1 MHNTKITD
9 NNQTPNKSGTN
20 VSQASPVHLCSDGYN
35 GTKVDNT
42 GGNAKNHVPQ
52 TAKALVSMDT
62 VEFRFTG
69 GNLTVGMFARLGR
82 GYCEVGKGNERYGLE
97 LLPSGGKN
105 FRSGCKVWYGKE
117 ELGKLFWDGI
127 FKELKGVT
135 KFELNNRQLYD
146 TWNDIHLKDV
156 VKRLAAGIGAK
167 IDGVFRVDIAID
179 SAAFGSFADQV
190 VKDRSLIPVRPCSL
204 KGHNGYID
212 LFSGA
217 VNGFTYGSRNSGRY
231 IRCYNKSRE
240 IREKSTHKSYILDY
254 WKANQLEHNGDI
266 FRIETELRSQFIKS
280 IPNFQWT
287 DLFDKSKLLEVV
299 ESAHNKFFEWIPRR
313 PEHDHYYQADE
324 KTKEAIMKQNQRTE
338 RIPIINFEQV
348 KTNAYKRLKAKSYE
362 GKKTKQ
368 LIVKQLLGLAALT
381 PDKEHEKAFNYV
393 MAACQMMDDF
403 ELKNYIHYKSFQW
416 KQEFKRKSMTKGT
429 GSINK
434 IFGKYDNFAQ
444 FMCELR
450 DIDFEVFKYQ
460 ITPKTVAEME
470 AVKDIDFGC
479 VPVVDQRSI
488 VN

>member
-9 NNQTPNKSGTN
+9 NNQTRNKSGTN

-42 GGNAKNHVPQ
+42 GGNAQNQVPQ

-69 GNLTVGMFARLGR
+69 GNLTVGMFASNGR
-82 GYCEVGKGNERYGLE
+82 GYCEVGKGTERYGLE
-97 LLPSGGKN
+97 LLPAGGKN

-127 FKELKGVT
+127 FKELEGVT

-146 TWNDIHLKDV
+146 TWNDILLKDV
-156 VKRLAAGIGAK
+156 VKGLAAGIGAQ
-167 IDGVFRVDIAID
+167 IAGVLRVDIAID

-190 VKDRSLIPVRPCSL
+190 VKDRSLMPVRPSSL
-204 KGHNGYID
+204 KGNSGYID

-254 WKANQLEHNGDI
+254 WKANQLEQPGDI
-266 FRIETELRSQFIKS
+266 FRIETELRSQFLKS
-280 IPNFQWT
+280 LQNFQWT
-287 DLFDKSKLLEVV
+287 DLFDKTSLLKVV
-299 ESAHNKFFEWIPRR
+299 QTAHNKFFEWIPRTL
-313 PEHDHYYQADE
+313 EHDQTDKA
-324 KTKEAIMKQNQRTE
+324 TKAAILKQNQRAE
-338 RIPIINFEQV
+338 RVQVINFDQV
-348 KTNAYKRLKAKSYE
+348 KTDGYQRIKAKSYE
-362 GKKTKQ
+362 GQKTKQ
-368 LIVKQLLGLAALT
+368 LIVKQLLGLAAST
-381 PDKEHEKAFNYV
+381 PDNEHEKAFNYV

-416 KQEFKRKSMTKGT
+416 RKEFERKSMTKGDGT
-429 GSINK
+429 INK
-434 IFGKYDNFAQ
+434 IFGKYTNLAQ
-444 FMCELR
+444 FMCEVR
-450 DIDFEVFKYQ
+450 DIDFEVPQYQ

-470 AVKDIDFGC
+470 SVRDIDFGF
-479 VPVVDQRSI
+479 SI
-488 VN
+488 GLDNGRIVELN